1 VYQPS
6 YHREDELVKQHSL
19 IIARPLGL
27 LVTNGSEGLTANP
40 IPFRLHPSLSKFGVL
55 RAHIARANPLWRDAS
70 SLREALVVF
79 QGVDAYI
86 SPSWYATK
94 RETGKVV
101 PTWNYV
107 SVHTYGPIQVIE
119 DREWLRRQ
127 IDDLTAAHESGRSAP
142 WSVDDAP
149 AEFIDQMLPAIVG
162 IEIEISRI
170 EGKWKVS
177 QNRTAEDRAG
187 VAAGLRAAG
196 DGRSLGMAA
205 LVEEA
210 KKT

>member
-1 VYQPS
+1 MYQPS
-6 YHREDELVKQHSL
+6 RHREDELEKQHSL
-19 IIARPLGL
+19 IVAHPLGL

-40 IPFRLHPSLSKFGVL
+40 VPFRLHPSLSKFGVL
-55 RAHIARANPLWRDAS
+55 RAHIARANPLWRDGT

-94 RETGKVV
+94 RENGKVV

-107 SVHTYGPIQVIE
+107 SVHVHGPIQVIA
-119 DREWLRRQ
+119 DPDWLRRQ
-127 IDDLTAAHESGRSAP
+127 IHDLTAVHESSRPAP

-149 AEFIDQMLPAIVG
+149 AEFIDQMLPAIIG

-170 EGKWKVS
+170 EGKLKVS
-177 QNRTAEDRAG
+177 QNRAPEDRAG

-196 DGRSLGMAA
+196 DGRSLAMAA